1 MEYNNFKTEI
11 LDELTDLKDKLKKS
25 KKKENKQETESNKEI
40 KNKEKNKEIKNNKE
54 EKSKKEKKKMSKT
67 KKIIIIVLS
76 SLTFCTGSGLFL
88 LYGPWAWFR
97 ETLITT
103 AMTTLSHQYLATWF
117 YSDETINKVLEKNKV
132 IHTGDITDLNDI
144 TIKKY
149 NNTVKHYANKYEEQI
164 LKKDEGND
172 LYKLIELSGNGY
184 MGYLVVVYDPS
195 KVDVVHSRYLG
206 SRGQLITEMAKE
218 NDAVIAINGGGFI
231 DPNGTSLGG
240 IPMGLTIDN
249 GKVLYNGGAK
259 SPVVG
264 FTKEHK
270 LVLGSMSASDAISM
284 GVKEA
289 IEFRPYLIVN
299 GIPTTIYGN
308 GGWGYGPRT
317 AIGQRKDGIILM
329 LVIDGRRTHSIGA
342 SIKEIQNIMIRYGAY
357 NATNLDGGSST
368 TLVINNEVINTPVAA
383 TPSGMRNIPNAIVVK
398 K

>member
-1 MEYNNFKTEI
+1 MEYNNFKNEI
-11 LDELTDLKDKLKKS
+11 LDELTDKKNKS
-25 KKKENKQETESNKEI
+25 KKNETNNNVSDEKKEEANN
-40 KNKEKNKEIKNNKE
+40 KNKNKK
-54 EKSKKEKKKMSKT
+54 KKEKKKMSKT
-67 KKIIIIVLS
+67 KKIIIILIS
-76 SLTFCTGSGLFL
+76 SLTFLTGSGLFL

-117 YSDETINKVLEKNKV
+117 YSDETINKVLEKNRV
-132 IHTGDITDLNDI
+132 IYSSDVTDLDDI

-149 NNTVKHYANKYEEQI
+149 DNTVKHYANKYEEQI
-164 LKKDEGND
+164 LKKDDGND
-172 LYKLIELSGNGY
+172 LYKLIELSGTGY
-184 MGYLVVVYDPS
+184 KGHLVVVYDPS

-240 IPMGLTIDN
+240 IPLGLTIGN
-249 GKVLYNGGAK
+249 GKVLYNGDQR
-259 SPVVG
+259 SSIVG

-270 LVLGSMSASDAISM
+270 LVLGNMSGDEALAM
-284 GVKEA
+284 GVKNA

-299 GIPTTIYGN
+299 GKPTTIYGN

-329 LVIDGRRTHSIGA
+329 IVIDGRRAHSVGA
-342 SIKEIQNIMIRYGAY
+342 SIKELQNIMIRYGAY

-368 TLVINNEVINTPVAA
+368 TLVINNEVINNPVAA
-383 TPSGMRNIPNAIVVK
+383 TPSGMRNIPNAIIVK

>member
-11 LDELTDLKDKLKKS
+11 LDELIDLKDKLKKTK
-25 KKKENKQETESNKEI
+25 KKKENDNQNPKKE
-40 KNKEKNKEIKNNKE
+40 NEQVNNNENKNNKE
-54 EKSKKEKKKMSKT
+54 EKTKKEKTKISKA

-76 SLTFCTGSGLFL
+76 SLTFLTGSGLFL

-117 YSDETINKVLEKNKV
+117 YSEETINKVLEKNKV
-132 IHTGDITDLNDI
+132 INSSDISDLNDI
-144 TIKKY
+144 VIKKY
-149 NNTVKHYANKYEEQI
+149 DNTVKYYANKYEEQV

-172 LYKLIELSGNGY
+172 LYKLIELSGAGY
-184 MGYLVVVYDPS
+184 KGYLVVVYDPS
-195 KVDVVHSRYLG
+195 KIDVVHSKYLG
-206 SRGQLITEMAKE
+206 SQGQLITTMAKE

-240 IPMGLTIDN
+240 IPLGLTIGD
-249 GKVLYNGGAK
+249 GKVLYNGEAK
-259 SPVVG
+259 SSIVG
-264 FTKEHK
+264 FTNDHK
-270 LVLGSMSASDAISM
+270 LVLGNMSASEALAM
-284 GVKEA
+284 GVRDA

-299 GIPTTIYGN
+299 GKPTTIYGN

-329 LVIDGRRTHSIGA
+329 IVIDGRRAHSVGA
-342 SIKEIQNIMIRYGAY
+342 SIKELQELMIKYGAY

-368 TLVINNEVINTPVAA
+368 TLVVNNEVMNNPVAS
-383 TPSGMRNIPNAIVVK
+383 TPSGMRNIPNAIIVK

>member
-25 KKKENKQETESNKEI
+25 KKEENKKDLKSNKDMKKQKHED
-40 KNKEKNKEIKNNKE
+40 IKNNKE
-54 EKSKKEKKKMSKT
+54 EKPKKEKKKMSKA

-117 YSDETINKVLEKNKV
+117 YSDETITKILEKNKV
-132 IHTGDITDLNDI
+132 IHSSDITDLNDI

-149 NNTVKHYANKYEEQI
+149 NNTVKHYANKYEEQV

-172 LYKLIELSGNGY
+172 LYKLIELSGTGY
-184 MGYLVVVYDPS
+184 KGYLVVVYDPS

-206 SRGQLITEMAKE
+206 SSGQLITEMAKE
-218 NDAVIAINGGGFI
+218 NDAVVAINGGGFI

-240 IPMGLTIDN
+240 LPLGLTIDD
-249 GKVLYNGGAK
+249 GKVLYNGTGK
-259 SPVVG
+259 SNIVG
-264 FTKEHK
+264 FTNEHK

-299 GIPTTIYGN
+299 GKPTTIYGN

-329 LVIDGRRTHSIGA
+329 LVIDGRRAHSVGA
-342 SIKEIQNIMIRYGAY
+342 SIKEIQNIMVRYGAY

-368 TLVINNEVINTPVAA
+368 TLVINNEVTNTPVAA
-383 TPSGMRNIPNAIVVK
+383 TSSGMRNIPNAIIVK